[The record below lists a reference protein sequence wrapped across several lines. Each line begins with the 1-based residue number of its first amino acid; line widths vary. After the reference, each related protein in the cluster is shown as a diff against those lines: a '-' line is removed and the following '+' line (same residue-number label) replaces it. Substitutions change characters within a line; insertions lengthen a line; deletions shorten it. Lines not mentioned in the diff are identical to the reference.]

1 MDLINASTGVD
12 LASYMA
18 SGEFEMVE
26 APVKRTIVQYR

>member
-12 LASYMA
+12 LASYMV